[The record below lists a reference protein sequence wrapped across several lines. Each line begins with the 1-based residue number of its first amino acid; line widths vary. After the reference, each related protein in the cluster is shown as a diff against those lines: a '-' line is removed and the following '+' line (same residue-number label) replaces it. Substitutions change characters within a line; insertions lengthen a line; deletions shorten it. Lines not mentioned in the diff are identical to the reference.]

1 MRFPFK
7 DLGTKIDLT
16 AFRKYL
22 DGTDMKDVSKKFVV
36 RGVRDFASLFVV
48 SGTDQPDIL
57 FSRIFHSDAIGEIFS
72 LPVLDARY
80 GWTCN
85 MMDSLQHLYEHLKI
99 QAYRRKD
106 CEAAR
111 SLELLYS
118 HYVKPKKRQA
128 NKQKF
133 AKEIDVEERDS
144 DKMEAMMTIPQMREA
159 IKQSM
164 VNLCA
169 VDYAMR
175 ENSLTEKCNWPYCA
189 TVNMAGIV
197 FFNSQAGRT
206 HEWYKLKKSTVQK
219 FYVIPHILNM
229 CIVLLF
235 NCIDCPQCT
244 CACVCARCRHDRK
257 MIAEGGEWFSCAD
270 HKTKSTYG
278 RIGKYV
284 PPGTQRA
291 MQARTSSWKLDFAIC
306 V

>member
-7 DLGTKIDLT
+7 DVGTKMNLA
-16 AFRKYL
+16 AFKEYL
-22 DGTDMKDVSKKFVV
+22 EGKGMQDASKQILM

-48 SGTDQPDIL
+48 SHGTDQPDIL
-57 FSRIFHSDAIGEIFS
+57 IPRIFHSDAIGEIFS

-80 GWTCN
+80 GWTCKI
-85 MMDSLQHLYEHLKI
+85 MDSLHHLCQHLEI
-99 QAYRRKD
+99 QAYRRGDDQAIK
-106 CEAAR
+106 
-111 SLELLYS
+111 SLGLLDKF
-118 HYVKPKKRQA
+118 HVQPKKRQA

-133 AKEIDVEERDS
+133 AKEIDVEERDG
-144 DKMEAMMTIPQMREA
+144 DKMERMMTIPQMREA

-164 VNLCA
+164 VNLRA

-175 ENSLTEKCNWPYCA
+175 ENILAGKCNWPYCA

-235 NCIDCPQCT
+235 NCIDCPQCM
-244 CACVCARCRHDRK
+244 CACVCVR
-257 MIAEGGEWFSCAD
+257 SLP
-270 HKTKSTYG
+270 S
-278 RIGKYV
+278 
-284 PPGTQRA
+284 
-291 MQARTSSWKLDFAIC
+291 
-306 V
+306 